1 MKLTREEAYTLKALL
16 DGRVQEL
23 EALERMAT
31 MYKLDFPSLPVIRNI
46 QAKVETYT
54 GILPP
59 KEEA

>member
-16 DGRVQEL
+16 DGKVQEL
-23 EALERMAT
+23 ERMST
-31 MYKLDFPSLPVIRNI
+31 MYKLDFPSLPVLRNI

-59 KEEA
+59 KEEV